1 MKKLV
6 PLIFLLVCAFTPD
19 NVLAQTQL
27 EDADMDLLDYDSKW
41 SRCRIHLKSDGIKED
56 YVMSRYLITYKYY
69 ISR

>member
-27 EDADMDLLDYDSKW
+27 EDADMDLLDYDSK
-41 SRCRIHLKSDGIKED
+41 
-56 YVMSRYLITYKYY
+56 
-69 ISR
+69 